1 MEKFDQSSD
10 QFRKPLLRY
19 AVKQGANKQD
29 AEDLVQ
35 EALLDYFETRK
46 AWYHE
51 DPLPQPKL
59 LFKILH
65 HRVVDSLRHKSTEKR
80 AITNFLQL
88 SASKATTH
96 EEEVLEHLLVDQIME
111 TLPPFWRQVI
121 RLRAEGWKWNEIS
134 THFDI
139 SIGTLTKQWARIL
152 ARSCTVLGIEC
163 RKREVSSDFMHE
175 CSAVISAKHREVKE
189 NEETQMSVVNDFN
202 SDASKPCPI
211 SKHPQRS
218 NKYFSA
224 GGGDLGM

>member
-1 MEKFDQSSD
+1 MKEFDRSTD

-46 AWYHE
+46 VWYYE

-59 LFKILH
+59 LFNILH
-65 HRVVDSLRHKSTEKR
+65 HRVVDSLRHKSTEMR

-121 RLRAEGWKWNEIS
+121 RLRADGWKWNEIS

-139 SIGTLTKQWARIL
+139 SIGTLTKQLARIL

-163 RKREVSSDFMHE
+163 RKKEVSSDYIHE
-175 CSAVISAKHREVKE
+175 CFGINKSKHREVKE
-189 NEETQMSVVNDFN
+189 NEETQMPVINDFD

-218 NKYFSA
+218 SKSFSA
-224 GGGDLGM
+224 GGGDF